1 MGVGEF
7 MGYFAL
13 GEIPAGEPTGRA
25 SPRLSLI
32 GRQ

>member
-13 GEIPAGEPTGRA
+13 GEIPEGSRPAA
-25 SPRLSLI
+25 PRP
-32 GRQ
+32 GFR